1 MQHLTAYLTVWHA
14 NCTSFTRKGE
24 TGSSQPSR
32 FYKQLK
38 YPNVSNAKEDS
49 GMRRAVLSAICF
61 WGTLTIMAQGSMNS
75 VLMKHMCHTFTT
87 STTYHMNIQEW
98 LPITQLPAE
107 ASSATDIVISAS
119 ELPDAVVYTLAD
131 RYPGGHISR
140 IYADSSNGMKVY
152 KVHIMLKDNTE
163 VIVRI
168 DERGSMI

>member
-1 MQHLTAYLTVWHA
+1 
-14 NCTSFTRKGE
+14 
-24 TGSSQPSR
+24 
-32 FYKQLK
+32 
-38 YPNVSNAKEDS
+38 
-49 GMRRAVLSAICF
+49 MRRAVLSAICF

-98 LPITQLPAE
+98 LLITQLPAE

-152 KVHIMLKDNTE
+152 KVHITLKDNTE